1 MMKAAKASFSGRGFM
16 AWARRTPQVVVISVT
31 PITTRKAGRLT
42 RPTVKGGRPG
52 APQPCS
58 RKPITEG
65 MAIISPNPEA
75 VPTAR
80 WIGTL

>member
-1 MMKAAKASFSGRGFM
+1 MMKAAKARFSGFGFI
-16 AWARRTPQVVVISVT
+16 AWARWTPQVVVTMVT
-31 PITTRKAGRLT
+31 PITMRNAGRLT
-42 RPTVKGGRPG
+42 RPMVSGGRPG

-65 MAIISPNPEA
+65 MAIISPKPEA

-80 WIGTL
+80 WIGMP